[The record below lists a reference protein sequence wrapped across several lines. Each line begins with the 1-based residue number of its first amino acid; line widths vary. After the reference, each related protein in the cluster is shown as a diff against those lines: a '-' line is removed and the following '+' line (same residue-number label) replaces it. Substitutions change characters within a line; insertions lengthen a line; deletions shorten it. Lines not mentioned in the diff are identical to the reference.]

1 VYPAGVG
8 MSRWIAVAILGAA
21 LGILTGALSFAA
33 PAQDTQTVF
42 YGNISDSKCGLKH
55 PPPGDYKACTVTC
68 ARAGAAYV
76 LADAAHNRVYKLTN
90 QKLASRF
97 PGQSVVVRGRLHGDT
112 IVPYN
117 IELAK

>member
-1 VYPAGVG
+1 MRRV
-8 MSRWIAVAILGAA
+8 IAVAVLGSA
-21 LGILTGALSFAA
+21 LGILGNGLSFAG

-68 ARAGAAYV
+68 VRTGAAYV
-76 LADAAHNRVYKLTN
+76 LADATHNRVYKITN
-90 QKLASRF
+90 QTLASRF
-97 PGQSVVVRGRLHGDT
+97 PGQSVVIRGRLHGDT
-112 IVPYN
+112 IVPYK

>member
-1 VYPAGVG
+1 
-8 MSRWIAVAILGAA
+8 MRRLMAVATLGSALAILSSG
-21 LGILTGALSFAA
+21 LSFAG

-68 ARAGAAYV
+68 VKAGAAYV
-76 LADAAHNRVYKLTN
+76 LADAGHNRVYKLTN
-90 QKLASRF
+90 QALASRF
-97 PGQSVVVRGRLHGDT
+97 PGQSVVIRGHLHGDT
-112 IVPYN
+112 IVPYK